1 VTKARHHRGDSRAST
16 PIDHGVSRIFR
27 LAVFYFL
34 TSSATDGQAGNDLS
48 PKPELTPQQVVEY
61 QLSVLQHNDQ
71 PTPDAG
77 IEKAF
82 RFASPANQKST
93 GPISHFITMVHS
105 AGYAPLLNAKEAAV
119 TRVQMEDD
127 QAKVLARV
135 VSTGGSEM
143 FYLFLLSKQSQG
155 ENTNCWMTDG
165 VIGLQPA
172 DADQPK
178 IEI

>member
-1 VTKARHHRGDSRAST
+1 MINPHRMQALKQPSGLLRQPTKKALGQS
-16 PIDHGVSRIFR
+16 PV
-27 LAVFYFL
+27 LL
-34 TSSATDGQAGNDLS
+34 PWSSAG
-48 PKPELTPQQVVEY
+48 
-61 QLSVLQHNDQ
+61 H
-71 PTPDAG
+71 
-77 IEKAF
+77 
-82 RFASPANQKST
+82 
-93 GPISHFITMVHS
+93 
-105 AGYAPLLNAKEAAV
+105 APLLNAKEAAV

-143 FYLFLLSKQSQG
+143 FYLFLLSKQCQG

-172 DADQPK
+172 DAGQPK